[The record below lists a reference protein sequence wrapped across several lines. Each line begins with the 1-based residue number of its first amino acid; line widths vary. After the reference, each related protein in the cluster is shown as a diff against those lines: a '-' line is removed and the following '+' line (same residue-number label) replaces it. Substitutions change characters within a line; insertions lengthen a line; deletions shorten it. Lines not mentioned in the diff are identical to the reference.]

1 MYNNQCE
8 VPTLGNPGSPA
19 SAIDPRRASSSG
31 NEWDHLW
38 LNPALKHFFT
48 DYQEVTETG
57 VCGYTLK
64 YPSELSELHY
74 ILNYIW
80 VTCTRL
86 KGAIYMVTLSQNL
99 QLYNSEWWF
108 VTKSGSTP
116 FSPVLNTDKG
126 SEEVCFLLSF
136 SSLIIQSYI
145 ILEQNLANS
154 NLFPVPKKN
163 HAVRNAS

>member
-1 MYNNQCE
+1 MWSTYFGEPGKPSFCYRPQRGFFIREWMRPPVVEPCFETFLHWLSRSYRNWRLWIHPKISFRAFRIALYSQLH
-8 VPTLGNPGSPA
+8 LGNLYKTQRSY
-19 SAIDPRRASSSG
+19 I
-31 NEWDHLW
+31 
-38 LNPALKHFFT
+38 
-48 DYQEVTETG
+48 Y
-57 VCGYTLK
+57 GYT
-64 YPSELSELHY
+64 
-74 ILNYIW
+74 
-80 VTCTRL
+80 V
-86 KGAIYMVTLSQNL
+86 SQNL

-163 HAVRNAS
+163 HAVRNAC